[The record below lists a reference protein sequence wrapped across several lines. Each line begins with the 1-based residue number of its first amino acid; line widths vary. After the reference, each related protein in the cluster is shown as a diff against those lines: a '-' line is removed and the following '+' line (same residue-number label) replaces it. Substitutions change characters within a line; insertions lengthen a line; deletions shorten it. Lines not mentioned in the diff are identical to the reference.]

1 MNHKASLPWSALI
14 LLTATNLLNYLD
26 RYVVSSLVEAMK
38 ASELALTDAQ
48 AGLLMTSFLVLY
60 VIASPFFG
68 VMGDGGNRP
77 RLMAVGIFIW
87 SLATALGYWA
97 WSFASMLFL
106 RSLIGIGES
115 AYATIAPAYL
125 NDHFP
130 QKLKGRVFSFFYAAI
145 PVGGA
150 LGYAVGGFMEKHW
163 GWRSAFLVAGL
174 PGVLLAFLV
183 FRLSDTHRAGR
194 SSMDWSVLIATVRAF
209 FKNSYYLVTLAGY
222 SAYTFALGA
231 LAFWMPAYLE
241 RMKGMDRTTATT
253 AFGIVVVGTGFLGT
267 FLGGFLSDRLR
278 SRLKDPELCLSGWA
292 TLFSVP
298 FLFVAFSTDHQVL
311 FWASVVAAELLIFAS
326 TGPINLAI
334 VGSVGPG
341 MQAQAMAFSNLVSH
355 LLGDVPSPA
364 LVGLISDH
372 SDLGQAMLLV
382 PVVMGVGGMIWI
394 YGQKK

>member
-1 MNHKASLPWSALI
+1 M
-14 LLTATNLLNYLD
+14 NLLNYLD
-26 RYVVSSLVEAMK
+26 RYVVSSLVEALK
-38 ASELALTDAQ
+38 ASELALSDAQ

-68 VMGDGGNRP
+68 VMGDRGHRP
-77 RLMAVGIFIW
+77 RLMAMGIFLW
-87 SLATALGYWA
+87 SLSTALGYWA

-106 RSLIGIGES
+106 RSLIGVGES

-130 QKLKGRVFSFFYAAI
+130 YNLKGRVFSFFYAAI

-150 LGYAVGGFMEKHW
+150 LGYAVGGFMEHHW

-174 PGVLLAFLV
+174 PGMLLAYFV
-183 FRLSDTHRAGR
+183 FRLSDSRPR
-194 SSMDWSVLIATVRAF
+194 QSSAMDWRVLTGSVRSF
-209 FKNSYYLVTLAGY
+209 FRTKYYMRILVGY

-241 RMKGMDRTTATT
+241 RVKGMDRMTATT
-253 AFGIVVVGTGFLGT
+253 SFGAVVVGTGFLGT
-267 FLGGFLSDRLR
+267 FLGGWLTDRFR
-278 SRLKDPELCLSGWA
+278 DRIKDPELSLSGWA

-298 FLFVAFSTDHQVL
+298 FLFLAFTVDNPIF
-311 FWASVVAAELLIFAS
+311 FWGAVVIAELLIFVS

-334 VGSVGPG
+334 VGAVAPG

-364 LVGLISDH
+364 IVGLVSDQ
-372 SDLGQAMLLV
+372 SSLGTAMLMI
-382 PVVMGVGGMIWI
+382 PAVMGIGGVIWI